1 MRAVGLAARAGAILG
16 GFGFLWL
23 AFFAVVRPLYLSWG
37 ADSALQNAYL
47 PGDRLLWQGAERE
60 TRAIAIDAPANAV
73 WPWVAQI
80 GQDRG
85 GFYSYEVLENLAGCE
100 MKNLDYLVPALQR
113 WEPDDKLWMY
123 PKEKLGGLGNAPL
136 AVYEPGHAL
145 VFYTRRTGTAPTDS
159 PDGTW
164 TFVVQPIDGAN
175 SRLVTRAR
183 ARGSLSLLGA
193 AFNRGIFEPV
203 HFVMERKMMEGIKA
217 RAEGR
222 PISKLADDANVVLWI
237 VTFAA
242 FITSAILALAGR
254 QARRRTVTFIAA
266 GALFE
271 LLTLVQPSLWVG
283 IPLVIA
289 LCLAVW
295 LPRRS

>member
-1 MRAVGLAARAGAILG
+1 MRAAGLGVRAGAILAA
-16 GFGFLWL
+16 FGFLWL
-23 AFFAVVRPLYLSWG
+23 GFFAIVRPWYLSWG
-37 ADSALQNAYL
+37 ADSTLQNAYL
-47 PGDRLLWQGAERE
+47 PGDRLLWQGAGRE
-60 TRAIAIDAPANAV
+60 TRAIAIQAPAAAV

-113 WEPDDKLWMY
+113 WEPDAKLWMY

-145 VFYTRRTGTAPTDS
+145 VFYTRRTGTAPTDP

-164 TFVVQPIDGAN
+164 AFVVQPIDGAS

-183 ARGSLSLLGA
+183 ARGSLSLLGL

-203 HFVMERKMMEGIKA
+203 HFVMERKMMEGIRA
-217 RAEGR
+217 RAEDR
-222 PISKLADDANVVLWI
+222 RVSKAADDANVALWVI
-237 VTFAA
+237 TFAA
-242 FITSAILALAGR
+242 FMASAGLALAGR
-254 QARRRTVTFIAA
+254 QWRRRTTTFMAA

-271 LLTLVQPSLWVG
+271 LLTLAQPSLWVG
-283 IPLVIA
+283 IPLVSA

-295 LPRRS
+295 LPHRS